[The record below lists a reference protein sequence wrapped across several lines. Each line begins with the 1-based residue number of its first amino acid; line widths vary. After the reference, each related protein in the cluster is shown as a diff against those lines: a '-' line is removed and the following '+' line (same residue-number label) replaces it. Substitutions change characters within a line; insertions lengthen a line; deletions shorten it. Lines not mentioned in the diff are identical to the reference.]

1 MSSIQLGVGFFISTA
16 HMCVESR
23 KTTVYLGYGYILIE
37 RLAHL
42 DRVQRHTFKYSQPHN
57 TSQSISNIHEHPPPF
72 PVAKTRNRKRE
83 IFFGKI
89 FERQG
94 RTTYSYEKEGIRCEQ
109 CMGRQQYF
117 LEPRRRNRDS
127 CSDHRSNTTHTCGS
141 DSNNESVYNR
151 GMEAHEQDDT
161 RHAASNL
168 DLER

>member
-1 MSSIQLGVGFFISTA
+1 
-16 HMCVESR
+16 MCVESR
-23 KTTVYLGYGYILIE
+23 KTTVYLGYGYILKVG
-37 RLAHL
+37 LAHP

-57 TSQSISNIHEHPPPF
+57 THKGFQIFTNTHPPF
-72 PVAKTRNRKRE
+72 PVAKSGNRKRE
-83 IFFGKI
+83 IFLRKI
-89 FERQG
+89 FEPQG
-94 RTTYSYEKEGIRCEQ
+94 RTTYSYEKEGIGCEQ
-109 CMGRQQYF
+109 RMGRRQYF

-151 GMEAHEQDDT
+151 GMEAHKQDNT